1 MGKLWVN
8 GMRNQFVQDRVF
20 RQTLKQRHP
29 FLLEVLY
36 KDPYVYI
43 YLCLSDVRHHVGVAL
58 EEQGTNRLFSSHPR
72 SPTHSIPSRC
82 RSVEL
87 HLDSLFG
94 TYS

>member
-43 YLCLSDVRHHVGVAL
+43 YLCLSDVRL
-58 EEQGTNRLFSSHPR
+58 P
-72 SPTHSIPSRC
+72 
-82 RSVEL
+82 
-87 HLDSLFG
+87 
-94 TYS
+94 YSDIM